1 MEPDTTSH
9 VILPTA
15 PERFSPL
22 RPLGSAAR
30 SWLAEDKMTGGMV
43 WVRQLSPA
51 QLADSA
57 LVGDLVA
64 AQSRLAAW
72 RHEGFG
78 RVPDEFSDAIAY
90 AGIVVELP
98 RGRLFSEWVAETGRL
113 DWQALQPVAESIAR
127 LLEFAGEHGLADG
140 RLTPDRVWVCNDGSV
155 IIPEFGFGSLLD
167 SDLREF
173 RRASPAD
180 VAFWSPQVVD
190 GAVADP
196 ADDLYGF
203 GCILYYGFTGR
214 APFGGENLIQQ
225 IRYNQA
231 PSPAAVAPDLAAG
244 LAVAVGRCL
253 EKDPSRRPATVGD
266 ALKGLMSVGKIP
278 GPAKGKPFLIAE
290 YDPAMADSKL
300 PSAVADGR
308 QSGQSKQPSA
318 PPTVV
323 VASGRQSALMMT
335 TLLVSV
341 LAVGVA
347 VILLLLPKQQEGQR
361 QKEMDAVRLKQ
372 LELEARLSAQQRAAA
387 SDRSAN
393 RTSDSIQNTLDEI
406 RRSAETPPSAA
417 TDQEEKSAAARR
429 QAADEADRLMQEI
442 SRKAAQQAD
451 RELKVIGDKRAL
463 DSTAALLEAEASFKS
478 IFDGKT
484 LSGWRGLTN
493 YWSVRDGFITG
504 FVPQDAPKS
513 TNLYLILNDAPVGD
527 FELRG
532 QFRFRVLRNNY
543 TANSGL
549 VYRGATNN
557 SGVVF
562 RSYQFEIALDTNK
575 VGALYVAGNKRGFY
589 MLQGSG
595 LEITADAA
603 QSDLVDT
610 NAVGAEV
617 LAGRASFKRE
627 EWNDFS
633 VLANGRRMEH
643 RLNGHEMLSVTDNN
657 PSKSLKGGSIALEL
671 FTGPR
676 PGALIQFRELKLR
689 KIEPASAGP
698 SSPKR

>member
-15 PERFSPL
+15 PERFFPL

-30 SWLAEDKMTGGMV
+30 SWLAEDKKTGGMA
-43 WVRQLSPA
+43 WVRQLSPV

-57 LVGDLVA
+57 LVADLLA
-64 AQSRLAAW
+64 AQSRLSAW
-72 RHEGFG
+72 KHDGFG
-78 RVPDEFSDAIAY
+78 RVPDEFSDAVACG
-90 AGIVVELP
+90 GIVVELP
-98 RGRLFSEWVAETGRL
+98 HGRLFSEWVAETGRL

-140 RLTPDRVWVCNDGSV
+140 RLTPDRVWVCDDGSV

-173 RRASPAD
+173 RRASPAE

-190 GAVADP
+190 GAGADP

-203 GCILYYGFTGR
+203 GCLLYYGFTGR
-214 APFGGENLIQQ
+214 APFGGENLIHQ

-231 PSPAAVAPDLAAG
+231 PSPAAVAADLASG

-266 ALKGLMSVGKIP
+266 ALKGLISVGKIP

-290 YDPAMADSKL
+290 YDPAMADAKL
-300 PSAVADGR
+300 PSGAADGR
-308 QSGQSKQPSA
+308 QSGQSNPPSA

-323 VASGRQSALMMT
+323 VASGRQSALMTT

-347 VILLLLPKQQEGQR
+347 MILLLLPKQQEGQR

-387 SDRSAN
+387 SDRAAN
-393 RTSDSIQNTLDEI
+393 RTGDSIQNTLDEI
-406 RRSAETPPSAA
+406 RRSAEAPPVPAMDA
-417 TDQEEKSAAARR
+417 EEKSAAARR
-429 QAADEADRLMQEI
+429 QAAEEADRLMQEI

-451 RELKVIGDKRAL
+451 REQKMVDDKRSQE
-463 DSTAALLEAEASFKS
+463 STAAQLEAEASFKS
-478 IFDGKT
+478 IFDGKS
-484 LSGWRGLTN
+484 LNGWRGPTN
-493 YWSVRDGFITG
+493 FWSVRDGYITG
-504 FVPQDAPKS
+504 FVPQDAPKG
-513 TNLYLILNDAPVGD
+513 TNFYLILNDPLVGD

-532 QFRFRVLRNNY
+532 QFRFRVIRNNFS
-543 TANSGL
+543 ANSGL
-549 VYRGATNN
+549 VYRGSTNN
-557 SGVVF
+557 NGVVF
-562 RSYQFEIALDTNK
+562 RSYQFEIALETNK
-575 VGALYVAGNKRGFY
+575 VGALYAAGNRRAFY

-595 LEITADAA
+595 LAITADAA

-633 VLANGRRMEH
+633 VLANGSLLEH
-643 RLNGHEMLSVTDNN
+643 RLNGHEMLSVKDNN
-657 PSKSLKGGSIALEL
+657 ASKSLKRGSIALEL

-676 PGALIQFRELKLR
+676 PGAFIQFRELKLR
-689 KIEPASAGP
+689 SIEPASAGP
-698 SSPKR
+698 SSRKR

>member
-15 PERFSPL
+15 PDRFSPL
-22 RPLGSAAR
+22 RPLGSASR
-30 SWLAEDKMTGGMV
+30 SWLAEDKKTGGMV
-43 WVRQLSPA
+43 WVRQLSPV

-57 LVGDLVA
+57 LVGDLLN

-78 RVPDEFSDAIAY
+78 HMPEEFADAIACG
-90 AGIVVELP
+90 GIVVDLP
-98 RGRLFSEWVAETGRL
+98 HGRLFSEWVAETGRL
-113 DWQALQPVAESIAR
+113 DWQALQPVAESIAK

-140 RLTPDRVWVCNDGSV
+140 RLTPDRVWVCDDGSV

-203 GCILYYGFTGR
+203 GCLLYFGFTGR

-244 LAVAVGRCL
+244 LAMAVGRCL

-290 YDPAMADSKL
+290 YDPAMADAKL
-300 PSAVADGR
+300 PSAAAEGR
-308 QSGQSKQPSA
+308 KSGQSNQPAA

-387 SDRSAN
+387 SDKAAN
-393 RTSDSIQNTLDEI
+393 RTGDSIQNTLDEI
-406 RRSAETPPSAA
+406 RRTAETPPVTAM
-417 TDQEEKSAAARR
+417 DQEEKSAAARR
-429 QAADEADRLMQEI
+429 QAAEEADRLMQEI

-451 RELKVIGDKRAL
+451 REQKVVDDKRAL

-493 YWSVRDGFITG
+493 FWSVRDGYITG

-513 TNLYLILNDAPVGD
+513 TNFYLIFNEAPLGD

-532 QFRFRVLRNNY
+532 QFRFRILRNNY
-543 TANSGL
+543 SANSG
-549 VYRGATNN
+549 VIYRGRTN
-557 SGVVF
+557 GLAVAPA
-562 RSYQFEIALDTNK
+562 YQFEIALETNK
-575 VGALYVAGNKRGFY
+575 VGALYASGPRRNFY
-589 MLQGSG
+589 MLLGSG
-595 LEITADAA
+595 LEITADESK
-603 QSDLVDT
+603 SDIVDT
-610 NAVGAEV
+610 NAVGAAV
-617 LAGRASFKRE
+617 LAGRSSFKRE
-627 EWNDFS
+627 EWNDF
-633 VLANGRRMEH
+633 VIIAKGGRVVH

-657 PSKSLKGGSIALEL
+657 PSKALKAGVIALEL
-671 FTGPR
+671 FTGAK
-676 PGALIQFRELKLR
+676 PGGLIQFRELMLR
-689 KIEPASAGP
+689 KIEPAAAAGN
-698 SSPKR
+698 SSKR